1 MSKVCIMHA
10 CMYATGVDLLYT
22 CGQIWKEIGVELFVG
37 VAFFD

>member
-1 MSKVCIMHA
+1 MHVCMQ
-10 CMYATGVDLLYT
+10 ATSVVLLYT